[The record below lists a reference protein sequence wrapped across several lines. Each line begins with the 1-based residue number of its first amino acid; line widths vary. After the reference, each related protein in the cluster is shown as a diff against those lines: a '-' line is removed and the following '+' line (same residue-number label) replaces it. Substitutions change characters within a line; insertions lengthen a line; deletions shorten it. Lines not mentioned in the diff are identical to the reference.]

1 MRDGLGLD
9 AEIEATRKDDAW
21 LVEDGYVT
29 EGTSN
34 NAYIVKKNEKILLMA
49 SVDKAEQEGNGKWHL
64 VSIFGEQKRITG
76 RINIMN
82 LVNHEIIF
90 EETDD

>member
-1 MRDGLGLD
+1 MC
-9 AEIEATRKDDAW
+9 EA
-21 LVEDGYVT
+21 
-29 EGTSN
+29 
-34 NAYIVKKNEKILLMA
+34 NAYIVKNNEKILLME
-49 SVDKAEQEGNGKWHL
+49 SVDKAEQEGYGNWHL

-76 RINIMN
+76 RINSMN